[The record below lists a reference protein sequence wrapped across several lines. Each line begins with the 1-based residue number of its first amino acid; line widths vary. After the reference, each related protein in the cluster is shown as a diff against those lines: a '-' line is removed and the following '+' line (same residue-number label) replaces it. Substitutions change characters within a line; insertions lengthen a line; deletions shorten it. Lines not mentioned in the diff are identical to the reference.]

1 MRARA
6 RSLRR
11 GLCRGFCRSECAR
24 LCYGGMG
31 IPLRSNHIPLHASAD
46 NESSKILSPLDCAS
60 GRKRSCRGRLAAS
73 LHHTCEA
80 TLPSPLSWVA
90 DPRVVFWRSRGSIM
104 WTPQVSSEGAR
115 LAPFAL
121 RWSVGQLLLAKN
133 SLVSCLF
140 KLNQMQRPEM
150 GTTARPWKRP
160 AALAARDGGWGRVPV
175 MLHQWHTV
183 RYGMNSPTPTPTS
196 SRRLGTSRRGGAPHC
211 RWGAALSHFRW
222 AWKPQAP
229 TSPTLISP
237 GAPHTCTS
245 MRTHHGSQ
253 VCQPQ
258 PPPSLRELRL
268 GPCPHRVRKACHRA
282 APWTPRHG
290 HCFLMINL
298 SLSRAEADLSLSRGL
313 GSGRCRLL
321 LQDLYESCAR
331 GGALEPRARCV

>member
-229 TSPTLISP
+229 PKSSTAELGRLP
-237 GAPHTCTS
+237 G
-245 MRTHHGSQ
+245 R
-253 VCQPQ
+253 
-258 PPPSLRELRL
+258 R
-268 GPCPHRVRKACHRA
+268 RA
-282 APWTPRHG
+282 G
-290 HCFLMINL
+290 
-298 SLSRAEADLSLSRGL
+298 AE
-313 GSGRCRLL
+313 
-321 LQDLYESCAR
+321 
-331 GGALEPRARCV
+331 